1 MRILYLFLIFGL
13 ISNSI
18 HSQSVTVSGECMTG
32 TIALTYIGDIDGKPA
47 YEGSGTVDGN
57 AGVQVD
63 VYWMPAPDNL
73 WVLAYDGQP
82 YFQNSCNTALPW
94 GTVNVSCPWDPV
106 SGQPCTGG
114 SPLTITG
121 SGALVVHL
129 ISFTAKVNNGQV
141 IVNWKT
147 ATETNNKGFY
157 IQRSMDGVNWK
168 NLGFVKGNIN
178 SATASNYQFTDAGP
192 LPGRNLYRLLQ
203 VDLDNKSSYSS
214 VAAVNIVKSGF
225 YFVSN
230 NPGNGLYNLHLEA
243 GSEKVDFLV
252 TDAAGRVIISKAN
265 NDAGDQTIDI
275 STSPSGIYLL
285 RLKRGA
291 DFFTEKLVKL

>member
-1 MRILYLFLIFGL
+1 MA
-13 ISNSI
+13 
-18 HSQSVTVSGECMTG
+18 G
-32 TIALTYIGDIDGKPA
+32 TIVLINIGDIDGKPA
-47 YEGSGTVDGN
+47 YEGSGTVDEIE
-57 AGVQVD
+57 GVQVD

-73 WVLAYDGQP
+73 WVLAFDGQP
-82 YFQNSCNTALPW
+82 YFQNSCNSALPW
-94 GTVNVSCPWDPV
+94 GTVNVACPWDPV
-106 SGQPCTGG
+106 SGQSCTGG

-121 SGALVVHL
+121 SGALAVHL
-129 ISFTAKVNNGQV
+129 ISFTAKVNNGQT

-157 IQRSMDGVNWK
+157 IQRSPDGVNWK
-168 NLGFVKGNIN
+168 NLGFVKGNVN
-178 SATASNYQFTDAGP
+178 SATANNYQFTDAAP
-192 LPGRNLYRLLQ
+192 LPGRNFYRLLQ
-203 VDLDNKSSYSS
+203 VDLDNKSTYSS
-214 VAAVNIVKSGF
+214 VVTVNIVKSGF

-243 GSEKVDFLV
+243 GAEKVDFLV

-275 STSPSGIYLL
+275 STAPSGIYLL